1 VKFVIRDEGPGFNHQ
16 MVLDP
21 TEAETIGRIGG
32 RGLLLIRRF
41 MDEVSYNRRGNEMT
55 LQKFTSA
62 GRKLLAKMNEKRPAP
77 PTTELDYSR
86 GVILLDEDPA
96 EALEFIGAT

>member
-1 VKFVIRDEGPGFNHQ
+1 
-16 MVLDP
+16 
-21 TEAETIGRIGG
+21 
-32 RGLLLIRRF
+32 
-41 MDEVSYNRRGNEMT
+41 
-55 LQKFTSA
+55 
-62 GRKLLAKMNEKRPAP
+62 MNEKRPAP